1 MVIPQQTEEQNLLS
15 QSHEDVLI
23 SLWALFRLVKNI
35 PARNT
40 VSKDFSILIY
50 KLYIYI
56 SIYDT
61 KLQTNGSV
69 ILCIGVF
76 IHTQTFISIYL
87 YIYNVCLLMYVRC
100 LQAFILVQK
109 WNQDFWFSICVCV
122 FVCGCTCVRVCAW
135 CKRSSSNKERVF
147 PTSGP

>member
-50 KLYIYI
+50 KLYIYKHI
-56 SIYDT
+56 
-61 KLQTNGSV
+61 
-69 ILCIGVF
+69 
-76 IHTQTFISIYL
+76 
-87 YIYNVCLLMYVRC
+87 
-100 LQAFILVQK
+100 
-109 WNQDFWFSICVCV
+109 
-122 FVCGCTCVRVCAW
+122 
-135 CKRSSSNKERVF
+135 
-147 PTSGP
+147 